1 MVAFDGSEACDRAG
15 AYYHDFLEDEK
26 NPAVPQ
32 AIIEHIE
39 RCGYCQRRLER
50 LREALSELEND
61 GAGLQSQGDKG
72 LVAELQSQ
80 FEFLGEPLTC
90 ERVKAF
96 LPNLLVP
103 ATPIRIPTPVTV
115 HVDQC
120 PACAKDL
127 ESLRA
132 LDLSAE
138 QLARLSRL
146 YADSSA
152 NGFWVCMRVQS
163 KLSLVWPGSLEGV
176 DAEALDH
183 LCVCPR
189 CRNRLYQRRQR
200 LLDRDLYDSVGQGAL
215 CCADIS
221 AADIFDFVVPYG
233 DVESSGGNG
242 WFERCREHVR
252 SCPHC
257 LEKAQRLHRTVYG
270 IVERPDSGVV
280 TVYRAES
287 DPRRSGVETES
298 PYQDYPIDV
307 QVTES
312 EARQAVGATGRVRAS
327 ARFNTIFRMALMA
340 AAMIPIVAM
349 FVWSAR
355 SASALSPRQLDEVVN
370 VIPYV
375 RVLIFGENLKQPKQ
389 TLLVLRP
396 QRLFISD
403 TQGKR
408 TVTDL
413 ERGQIT
419 VFDKVKGAVEY
430 VPRNSAE
437 RAKDR
442 ERFEQVLASG
452 LKGLPWN
459 GELTQREDIIVEGGR
474 LEVYEMTGPTISD
487 SGGSAPRKWVA
498 YVEPM
503 SRRPVKTEFF
513 EWDPVEKGLMVTE
526 TRCFEYP
533 GEGETLNWLEEAAGL
548 AQF

>member
-1 MVAFDGSEACDRAG
+1 MIAFDGSEACDCAG
-15 AYYHDFLEDEK
+15 AYYHDFLEDER

-50 LREALSELEND
+50 LREALSELENG
-61 GAGLQSQGDKG
+61 GAGLQSQRDRG

-80 FEFLGEPLTC
+80 FEFLDEPLTC
-90 ERVKAF
+90 DRARAF

-103 ATPIRIPTPVTV
+103 AAPIRIPTPVTV

-120 PACAKDL
+120 PACAEDL

-138 QLARLSRL
+138 QLARLGRL

-152 NGFWVCMRVQS
+152 NGFWVCLRVQS
-163 KLSLVWPGSLEGV
+163 KMSLVWPGSLEGV
-176 DAEALDH
+176 DAEVLDH

-189 CRNRLYQRRQR
+189 CRNRLYQQRQR
-200 LLDRDLYDSVGQGAL
+200 LLDRELYNSVGQGAL

-221 AADIFDFVVPYG
+221 AADLFDFVVPYG
-233 DVESSGGNG
+233 DLESSGGNG
-242 WFERCREHVR
+242 RSERCREHVR

-280 TVYRAES
+280 TVYRTES
-287 DPRRSGVETES
+287 DHRRPGVETES
-298 PYQDYPIDV
+298 PYRDYPIDV
-307 QVTES
+307 QVSES
-312 EARQAVGATGRVRAS
+312 EARQAVGASTRVRGS
-327 ARFNTIFRMALMA
+327 ARFHTIFRMALMA
-340 AAMIPIVAM
+340 AAMIPIVAL
-349 FVWSAR
+349 FVLSTR
-355 SASALSPRQLDEVVN
+355 SASALSPRELDEVVN

-375 RVLIFGENLKQPKQ
+375 RVLIFGENLKQPIQ
-389 TLLVLRP
+389 MRLVLRP
-396 QRLFISD
+396 QRLLISD
-403 TQGKR
+403 TEARR

-419 VFDKVKGAVEY
+419 VFNKVKSEVKY

-437 RAKDR
+437 RATDR
-442 ERFEQVLASG
+442 ESFERLLASG

-459 GELTQREDIIVEGGR
+459 GELTQREDIIVEGRR
-474 LEVYEMTGPTISD
+474 LEVYEMTGQSRSD
-487 SGGSAPRKWVA
+487 SGSSAPCKWVA
-498 YVEPM
+498 KVEAM

-513 EWDPVEKGLMVTE
+513 QWDPVGKGLMVTQ

-533 GEGETLNWLEEAAGL
+533 DEGEILSWLGKAGL
-548 AQF
+548 AQP